1 MKKLKHL
8 FRKTLDDAAMQAS
21 RARTKIARICRQIQ
35 DVEDEEYQA
44 RKNIDDYTSRII
56 KINTNVTDHV
66 LGESKTCNCRG
77 FMTDEKKKA
86 IIKSAEKATKNRI
99 DSKID
104 ELRRA
109 QEQKEKKDRD
119 EAKLQK
125 QEKEER
131 NKRDQ
136 ILREELEKLHL
147 EQVSEWFVDSDNRE
161 KSLCMRIEN
170 RHKAENATI
179 ICERIIEEL
188 RYLES

>member
-1 MKKLKHL
+1 M
-8 FRKTLDDAAMQAS
+8 T
-21 RARTKIARICRQIQ
+21 
-35 DVEDEEYQA
+35 ED
-44 RKNIDDYTSRII
+44 
-56 KINTNVTDHV
+56 
-66 LGESKTCNCRG
+66 
-77 FMTDEKKKA
+77 KKKA
-86 IIKSAEKATKNRI
+86 IIKSAEKATKDRI
-99 DSKID
+99 DNKIK
-104 ELRRA
+104 ELRSA

-136 ILREELEKLHL
+136 ILREELEQLHI
-147 EQVSEWFVDSDNRE
+147 EQVSGWLEDSGNRE